1 MRMLL
6 LVFLAAL
13 MLSGCDGGSAQVAPA
28 MSLERQLA
36 TLDRTDGGVPALDDA
51 AVKSIKS
58 SLDAL
63 AAKFPETTPHD
74 IADQSQRAQQV
85 LAKRG
90 IRVSIAAI
98 MDGLNRATTKHVDGL
113 TFKDALTIYLVSITE
128 KG

>member
-36 TLDRTDGGVPALDDA
+36 TLDRTAGGVPAPDDA
-51 AVKSIKS
+51 VVKSIKA

-85 LAKRG
+85 LAQRG
-90 IRVSIAAI
+90 LRSSIADI
-98 MDGLNRATTKHVDGL
+98 MAGVNRATPKHVDGL
-113 TFKDALTIYLVSITE
+113 VFKDALLMYLSSLQR
-128 KG
+128 